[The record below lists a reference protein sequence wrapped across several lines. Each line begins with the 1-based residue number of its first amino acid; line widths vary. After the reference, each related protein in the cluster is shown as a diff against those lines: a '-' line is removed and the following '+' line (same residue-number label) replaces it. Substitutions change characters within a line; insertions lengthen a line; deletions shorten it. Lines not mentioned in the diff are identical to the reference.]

1 MKTMLVMG
9 GDRRMEY
16 AAERLA
22 DLFDVY
28 TYGFPSS
35 RPIWELKQA
44 DILVLP
50 YLSMTGEYLNAPA
63 LSQKIPAVSCLD
75 LLKYGGTLFGGGL
88 KGHFLSYCAERNA
101 RVYDFF
107 DDEDLT
113 LKNAHLTTE
122 GALEIAIRE
131 TPSAIGGA
139 RLLVLGYGRVGK
151 DCADTFSKLG
161 AKVMVS
167 ARSAPAREAA
177 EKAGLSSCAFID
189 ESELHAAD
197 IIINTVPQTVLDREK
212 LALVKKEAF
221 ILDLASK
228 PYGTDLEAAQ
238 ELGIKALTAPGLPGK
253 TAPKTAGILIA
264 ESILKTL
271 KEGEPI
277 G

>member
-50 YLSMTGEYLNAPA
+50 YLSMSGEYLNAPA

-101 RVYDFF
+101 TVYDFF

-122 GALEIAIRE
+122 GAIEIAIRE
-131 TPSAIGGA
+131 TPSAIKGSK
-139 RLLVLGYGRVGK
+139 LLVLGYGRVGR
-151 DCADTFSKLG
+151 DCAETFAKLG
-161 AKVMVS
+161 AEVIVS
-167 ARSAPAREAA
+167 ARSQTAREAA
-177 EKAGLSSCAFID
+177 EKSGLSACSFID
-189 ESELHAAD
+189 ETRLQSAD
-197 IIINTVPQTVLDREK
+197 IIINTVPQTVLDMAK
-212 LALVKKEAF
+212 LALIKKDAL

-238 ELGIKALTAPGLPGK
+238 ELGIRALTAPGLPGK
-253 TAPKTAGILIA
+253 TSPKTAGILIA
-264 ESILKTL
+264 ESIIRTL

>member
-50 YLSMTGEYLNAPA
+50 YLSMSGEYLNAPA

-101 RVYDFF
+101 TVYDFF

-113 LKNAHLTTE
+113 LENAHLTTE
-122 GALEIAIRE
+122 GAIEIAIRE
-131 TPSAIGGA
+131 TPSAIKGSK
-139 RLLVLGYGRVGK
+139 LLVLGYGRVGR
-151 DCADTFSKLG
+151 DCAETFAKLG
-161 AKVMVS
+161 AEVIVS
-167 ARSAPAREAA
+167 ARSQSAREAA
-177 EKAGLSSCAFID
+177 EKSGLSACSFID
-189 ESELHAAD
+189 ETRLQSAD
-197 IIINTVPQTVLDREK
+197 IVINTVPQTVLDRAK
-212 LALVKKEAF
+212 LALIKKDAL

-238 ELGIKALTAPGLPGK
+238 ELGIRALTAPGLPGK
-253 TAPKTAGILIA
+253 TSPKTAGILIA
-264 ESILKTL
+264 ESIIRTL